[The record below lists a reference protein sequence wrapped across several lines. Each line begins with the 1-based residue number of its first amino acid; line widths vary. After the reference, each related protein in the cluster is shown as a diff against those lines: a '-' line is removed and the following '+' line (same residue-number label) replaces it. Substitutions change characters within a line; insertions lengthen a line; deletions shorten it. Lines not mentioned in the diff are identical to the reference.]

1 MNNHELNPELKKL
14 LESLQ
19 DIPERDLQASHVGR
33 ENYLAQMRNLKP
45 RRRAA
50 RKSARQGSSLGRRA
64 WVTRFAAITAVI
76 VVALS
81 SLGGTIYAAQAAQPD
96 DLLYPVKML
105 TEEIQVRLEGDPEDK
120 LDLYVFFANRRMQE
134 IQQQLA
140 AGEEVSGKALAL
152 LEDHTQKMMEQAA
165 KLDESNMN
173 KALHQIEENL
183 QIQNQLMA
191 ALEKERPQDGPPGL
205 LHAQERIRERLEIV
219 RNGLREPAGFRERM
233 QREPIDGQGDGNES
247 GNPDAQ
253 GDPEG
258 GQSGTQVPGNGDDS
272 GNGAGGK

>member
-1 MNNHELNPELKKL
+1 MNNQELNPELKKL

-19 DIPERDLQASHVGR
+19 DVPERDLQASHVGR
-33 ENYLAQMRNLKP
+33 ENYMAQMRSLKP
-45 RRRAA
+45 RRRVTRKAA
-50 RKSARQGSSLGRRA
+50 RQSTSPGRRA

-120 LDLYVFFANRRMQE
+120 LDLYVFFANRRMEE

-140 AGEEVSGKALAL
+140 AGEEISGKALAL

-165 KLDESNMN
+165 KLDESSMN

-183 QIQNQLMA
+183 QLQNQLMA
-191 ALEKERPQDGPPGL
+191 ELEKERPQDGPPGL
-205 LHAQERIRERLEIV
+205 VHAQERIRERLEIV
-219 RNGLREPAGFRERM
+219 RKGIREPAGFRERM
-233 QREPIDGQGDGNES
+233 QREPIDGQGDGNEAGS
-247 GNPDAQ
+247 PDGQ

-258 GQSGTQVPGNGDDS
+258 GQNGTQTPGSGGDGNGQ
-272 GNGAGGK
+272 GGK